1 MRFLFLLFKSWIE
14 IIQKFKLLQN
24 MGSSWTPTAPSLFPS
39 RIGYNSWEFE
49 RWCTAMQPLF
59 SYKFSVNPLF
69 LQNTR
74 GKFLKYFFEEQDTAL
89 LLLGIRFILL
99 FYFTCQ
105 FSLVWRPYVFVG
117 LQRGALHWKLGA
129 TWWPTLEVW
138 CNVVATCTEILH
150 FEHSL
155 TSYATILIKYY
166 NTLGL

>member
-14 IIQKFKLLQN
+14 IIQKFKSLQN
-24 MGSSWTPTAPSLFPS
+24 MRASWTPTAPSLFPS
-39 RIGYNSWEFE
+39 RMGI
-49 RWCTAMQPLF
+49 RACTAMQPLF

-89 LLLGIRFILL
+89 LLLGIGFIL
-99 FYFTCQ
+99 FFCFTIQ
-105 FSLVWRPYVFVG
+105 FF
-117 LQRGALHWKLGA
+117 LGMTPVRVRWAA
-129 TWWPTLEVW
+129 TWCPTLEVW

-155 TSYATILIKYY
+155 TSYVTIFIKYY
-166 NTLGL
+166 NKL

>member
-1 MRFLFLLFKSWIE
+1 
-14 IIQKFKLLQN
+14 
-24 MGSSWTPTAPSLFPS
+24 
-39 RIGYNSWEFE
+39 
-49 RWCTAMQPLF
+49 MQPLF
-59 SYKFSVNPLF
+59 SYKFYVHPLF

-99 FYFTCQ
+99 FCFTCQ
-105 FSLVWRPYVFVG
+105 FFLGMTPYVFVG
-117 LQRGALHWKLGA
+117 LQRGALRWKLGA

-155 TSYATILIKYY
+155 TSYVTIFIKYY
-166 NTLGL
+166 NKL